1 MVATQ
6 DIVINAGR
14 IGISD
19 AVGTAGHSC
28 PLRDVQASGADLAM
42 SGNATMPT
50 QMTELMRKVLALLST
65 LLPGI
70 VCTSLASAAESSTD
84 DRLSFSVD
92 GSTLSDSGNG
102 GGASL
107 GWLHNF
113 NADSIVGLG
122 AEYQG
127 IANTHWT
134 FGTLSGSTTRATSNG
149 KLSIYGEVQKGAGDF
164 GAQGFDYSVVDA
176 GVIRT
181 FNQKFSLQVEDRQ
194 IDIFTTHGNLPQI
207 QAAARWNP
215 RWLTTVA
222 YAHSVS
228 GNLGTDLG
236 SMRIDRYMPTINL
249 FAGGALGKAA
259 PVALGVETEVVQ
271 PPGTLREVF
280 LGASKSLRRADFT
293 LVGDYLDLA
302 SRRQVTVTLSCIL
315 HLRVPAQTK

>member
-50 QMTELMRKVLALLST
+50 QMTELMRKVLALLS
-65 LLPGI
+65 
-70 VCTSLASAAESSTD
+70 
-84 DRLSFSVD
+84 
-92 GSTLSDSGNG
+92 
-102 GGASL
+102 
-107 GWLHNF
+107 
-113 NADSIVGLG
+113 DSIVGLG
-122 AEYQG
+122 AEYQR

-134 FGTLSGSTTRATSNG
+134 FGTLSGSTTRAASNG